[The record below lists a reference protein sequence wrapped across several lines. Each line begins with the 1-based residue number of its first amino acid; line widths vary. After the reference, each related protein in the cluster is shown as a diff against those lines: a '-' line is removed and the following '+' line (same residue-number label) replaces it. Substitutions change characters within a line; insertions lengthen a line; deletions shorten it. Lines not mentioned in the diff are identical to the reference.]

1 MKRLLIVG
9 VIALT
14 LTACT
19 STSSMVSAK
28 TLTQPAQLNST
39 NALEKRSSVTFVL
52 TQMSTKLTLL
62 QQQQRKAQQLENN
75 KIKIVKAVKKVK
87 KYSGKTRYVFAGS
100 SPSGWDCSG
109 LVRWTYEQMGVTL
122 EHSATKQ
129 MRSGTVVEKPMVGD
143 IVAFYYVN
151 SRHSFHV
158 GIYVGNGKM
167 IHSYRPGTSTR
178 IDSVVRIAKDNRAGY
193 RFTRVLN
200 QSKPIPKN
208 ERTIGSLAKVEQ
220 PSAA

>member
-19 STSSMVSAK
+19 STSPKVSAD
-28 TLTQPAQLNST
+28 TLTQPVQLNNAT
-39 NALEKRSSVTFVL
+39 ALEKRSSVTSTLNQVF
-52 TQMSTKLTLL
+52 TKLTLL
-62 QQQQRKAQQLENN
+62 QQQQRKARQLENN

-87 KYSGKTRYVFAGS
+87 KYKGKTWYVFSGS
-100 SPSGWDCSG
+100 SPAGWDCSG

-129 MRSGTVVEKPMVGD
+129 MHSGAVVNKPMIGD
-143 IVAFYYVN
+143 IVAFYYGN
-151 SRHSFHV
+151 GKYSFHV
-158 GIYVGNGKM
+158 GVYIGGGKM
-167 IHSYRPGTSTR
+167 IHAYRPGTSTR
-178 IDSVVRIAKDNRAGY
+178 IDAISDVAKGNWSKYKFIRI
-193 RFTRVLN
+193 LE
-200 QSKPIPKN
+200 QPKPVPKN
-208 ERTIGSLAKVEQ
+208 KRTIGSLAKVEQ

>member
-9 VIALT
+9 VIALA

-19 STSSMVSAK
+19 STSSRVSAE
-28 TLTQPAQLNST
+28 TLTQPVQLN
-39 NALEKRSSVTFVL
+39 NNKALEKRSSVML
-52 TQMSTKLTLL
+52 SLNEAITKLTLL
-62 QQQQRKAQQLENN
+62 QQQQRAAQQLENN

-87 KYSGKTRYVFAGS
+87 KYKGKTWYVFSGS

-129 MRSGTVVEKPMVGD
+129 MRSGTVVKKPVVGD
-143 IVAFYYVN
+143 IVAFYYPG
-151 SRHSFHV
+151 SKSSFHV
-158 GIYVGNGKM
+158 GIYVGGGKM
-167 IHSYRPGTSTR
+167 IHAYRPGIKTR
-178 IDSVVRIAKDNRAGY
+178 IDSVAGVAKENRAKY
-193 RFTRVLN
+193 KYIRVLS
-200 QSKPIPKN
+200 QPKPVPDN
-208 ERTIGSLAKVEQ
+208 ERVVGSLAKVEQ

>member
-1 MKRLLIVG
+1 MKRLLIAG

-19 STSSMVSAK
+19 STSSKVSAD
-28 TLTQPAQLNST
+28 TLTQPVQLNSN
-39 NALEKRSSVTFVL
+39 NALEKRSSVPFVL
-52 TQMSTKLTLL
+52 TQMVTKLTLL

-75 KIKIVKAVKKVK
+75 KIQIVKAVKKVK
-87 KYSGKTRYVFAGS
+87 KYKGKTWYVFSGS

-129 MRSGTVVEKPMVGD
+129 MRSGTVVKKPVVGD
-143 IVAFYYVN
+143 IVAFYHGNGRY
-151 SRHSFHV
+151 SFHV
-158 GIYVGNGKM
+158 GLYIGNGKM
-167 IHSYRPGTSTR
+167 IHAYRPGTSTR
-178 IDSVVRIAKDNRAGY
+178 IDAIADVAKGNWSKYKFIRI
-193 RFTRVLN
+193 LE
-200 QSKPIPKN
+200 QPKPVPDN

>member
-19 STSSMVSAK
+19 STSSRVSAE
-28 TLTQPAQLNST
+28 TLTQPVQLN
-39 NALEKRSSVTFVL
+39 NNKALEKRSSI
-52 TQMSTKLTLL
+52 MSSLNQAIAKMTLL
-62 QQQQRKAQQLENN
+62 QQQQRNAQKLENN

-87 KYSGKTRYVFAGS
+87 KYKGKTWYVFSGS

-129 MRSGTVVEKPMVGD
+129 MRSGTVVQEPMVGD
-143 IVAFYYVN
+143 IVAFYYGN
-151 SRHSFHV
+151 GRYSFHV
-158 GIYVGNGKM
+158 GLYIGNGKM
-167 IHSYRPGTSTR
+167 IHAYRPGTSTR
-178 IDSVVRIAKDNRAGY
+178 IDSVAGVAKENWAKY
-193 RFTRVLN
+193 KFVRVLK
-200 QSKPIPKN
+200 QPKPIPEN

>member
-129 MRSGTVVEKPMVGD
+129 MRSGKVVKKPVIGD
-143 IVAFYYVN
+143 IVAFYYPG
-151 SRHSFHV
+151 SKSSFHV

-167 IHSYRPGTSTR
+167 IHAYRPGVVTR
-178 IDSVVRIAKDNRAGY
+178 VESVAGIAKGNHAKYKYVRILPQPEATTATVAG
-193 RFTRVLN
+193 
-200 QSKPIPKN
+200 S
-208 ERTIGSLAKVEQ
+208 
-220 PSAA
+220 